1 MQYFRNIRR
10 SLFQNNA
17 FKKYLIYA
25 ILEIFLVMIGILLA
39 FQVSDWDTN
48 HKERM
53 DELTTYTN
61 IRDQI
66 NNDRDR
72 IEGQI
77 SFNNHFLS
85 MFQHGADIIENKD
98 FSQKDTLGKI
108 AFNLTNYSDFDRK
121 GNIYETLINS
131 GQINLLKNHEIVLQ
145 IKELEEHYLYI
156 NRMENIHYDAMIQ
169 YAVPG
174 IAKSVKFNSGEIMDI
189 DGIYGFEF
197 QNLIYSLLSIMD
209 EKDQSYKTALVKID
223 KTIELIDN
231 ELRNK

>member
-1 MQYFRNIRR
+1 
-10 SLFQNNA
+10 NA

-77 SFNNHFLS
+77 SFNNRFLS
-85 MFQHGADIIENKD
+85 MFQHGTDIIEKKD

-131 GQINLLKNHEIVLQ
+131 GQIKLLKNHQIVLQ
-145 IKELEEHYLYI
+145 VKELEEHYLYI
-156 NRMENIHYDAMIQ
+156 NRIENIHYDGIMKHAI
-169 YAVPG
+169 PG
-174 IAKSVKFNSGEIMDI
+174 ISKTVNFSSGEIMDM
-189 DGIYGFEF
+189 DGIYSYEF
-197 QNLIYSLLSIMD
+197 QNLIYSLIYIMD

-223 KTIELIDN
+223 KTIELIDK
-231 ELRNK
+231 ELSNR